1 MGTKNVGTAA
11 IGCPPGAARLGV
23 EIDIYEGH
31 SSKPCENKAELR
43 SADSRGLLSPH
54 FSGVA

>member
-23 EIDIYEGH
+23 EVDIYGI
-31 SSKPCENKAELR
+31 
-43 SADSRGLLSPH
+43 
-54 FSGVA
+54 